1 MVCDELRGQLK
12 LKIRVEKTY
21 NNNNIKDYIEYL
33 TRLHEIMRK
42 LCGIGS
48 IISILAA
55 PSKYN
60 SLSLLNPSKV
70 KLIQ

>member
-1 MVCDELRGQLK
+1 
-12 LKIRVEKTY
+12 
-21 NNNNIKDYIEYL
+21 
-33 TRLHEIMRK
+33 MRIWESYG
-42 LCGIGS
+42 GIGS

-70 KLIQ
+70 KLIQWPYYCYIFFKEGFYLDCVYMLWYEY